1 MKKHY
6 LSKFFLIG
14 MMSAAL
20 PSQVD
25 AQIKVLFD
33 VAAPKGMTDQEVA
46 SREQVLYISNNASL
60 LDDTEYIA
68 RTNDWSVAPVVKDG
82 KVLSVSLKRSLYQD
96 GGWGMSV
103 RAQAVDVQ
111 RNLGLEAGSTLYYR
125 FYDPRFIKPIKGSAV
140 IAPDQAG
147 YQRISI
153 TQMAD

>member
-33 VAAPKGMTDQEVA
+33 VAAPKGMTDQEAA
-46 SREQVLYISNNASL
+46 SQQVLYISNNASL

-68 RTNDWSVAPVVKDG
+68 RTKD
-82 KVLSVSLKRSLYQD
+82 
-96 GGWGMSV
+96 
-103 RAQAVDVQ
+103 
-111 RNLGLEAGSTLYYR
+111 
-125 FYDPRFIKPIKGSAV
+125 
-140 IAPDQAG
+140 
-147 YQRISI
+147 
-153 TQMAD
+153 

>member
-68 RTNDWSVAPVVKDG
+68 RTKDWSVTPVVKDG
-82 KVLSVSLKRSLYQD
+82 KVLSVSLNRGSYQNGGSYWGVPFRSK
-96 GGWGMSV
+96 
-103 RAQAVDVQ
+103 AVDVQ
-111 RNLGLEAGSTLYYR
+111 RYLGLKAGSTLYYR
-125 FYDPRFIKPIKGSAV
+125 F
-140 IAPDQAG
+140 
-147 YQRISI
+147 
-153 TQMAD
+153 